1 MNRTLRRKRPS
12 IAMEI
17 VQDYVLHVLVV
28 VRENAKAVREVARM
42 AVKHRVAMGAD
53 KDAKG
58 AVNKC
63 VKAIA

>member
-1 MNRTLRRKRPS
+1 
-12 IAMEI
+12 MEI